1 MYRQCIPQV
10 VLWGPT
16 HFAPIIQKTSE
27 HAQQAVAAGAGNV
40 YYVLLILTDG
50 AITDMP
56 QTTNA
61 IVAAS
66 HLPISIIIVG
76 VGNADF
82 SSMNILDGDGP
93 DGPVRQPCPV
103 PVPCPIA
110 TSLLPTGR
118 ERAVGGPWLVGC
130 HTSGRTLYLNSVLLS
145 TRRHPGW
152 FCCFCSDVR
161 PMMMTSSLCRLR
173 SSRGEKAKRDIVQF
187 VPINEF
193 LQNPAGL
200 AKEVLE
206 EVPMQVCEY
215 LKAHPMAGTSA

>member
-27 HAQQAVAAGAGNV
+27 HAQQAVAAGAGNI

-93 DGPVRQPCPV
+93 DGPVRQPCPA
-103 PVPCPIA
+103 PAPCPIA

-118 ERAVGGPWLVGC
+118 GRAVVDLGWLDAIPYSTVRTRVGAYDVSQRCPPLNQAASWLV
-130 HTSGRTLYLNSVLLS
+130 LL
-145 TRRHPGW
+145 
-152 FCCFCSDVR
+152 
-161 PMMMTSSLCRLR
+161 
-173 SSRGEKAKRDIVQF
+173 
-187 VPINEF
+187 F
-193 LQNPAGL
+193 LF
-200 AKEVLE
+200 
-206 EVPMQVCEY
+206 
-215 LKAHPMAGTSA
+215 